1 MGDDGKSV
9 VEEDWRIWSHSQIPQ
24 CCLAPATTSSQHTTL
39 PLCRGSVD
47 FVFRRRKNGIHI
59 KSTHHI
65 VEDQY
70 IGTNKKKDNIY
81 WCIRHRPW
89 HFTGCGTVCHKSM
102 YVNKR
107 KKTASY
113 SCHIILLRLIKDQQ
127 HKTTQHQ
134 DWSWASNIVQYHTF
148 NFWTE
153 SCTVVSL
160 HWK

>member
-70 IGTNKKKDNIY
+70 IGTYKKRIT
-81 WCIRHRPW
+81 
-89 HFTGCGTVCHKSM
+89 FTGASGIGHDTLRDVALSAKKACMSTKERKLHHTV
-102 YVNKR
+102 
-107 KKTASY
+107 A
-113 SCHIILLRLIKDQQ
+113 IL
-127 HKTTQHQ
+127 
-134 DWSWASNIVQYHTF
+134 F
-148 NFWTE
+148 
-153 SCTVVSL
+153 C
-160 HWK
+160 